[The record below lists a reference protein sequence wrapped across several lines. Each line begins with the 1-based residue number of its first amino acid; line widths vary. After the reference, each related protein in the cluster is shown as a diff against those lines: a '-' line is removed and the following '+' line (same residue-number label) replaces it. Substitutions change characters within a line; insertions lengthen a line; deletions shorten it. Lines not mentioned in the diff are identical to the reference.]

1 MPDFSDTPWIN
12 GNQLVVAHR
21 LRMWYTVR
29 TGLFSKPRYVKAVD
43 DVSISIGNGETMAI
57 VGESGSGKTTLGRVL
72 IRLLK
77 PTGGELFFDGK
88 DIAHEDDHNLL
99 WFRRRT
105 AIVLQDP
112 FSSLNPYHNVKFIV
126 EEPLIIN
133 GIDPKERDELVR
145 RALEEV
151 KLTPVDDYLYK
162 YPHQL
167 SGGQRQRV
175 SIARAIVTRPDFIVA
190 DEPVSMLDA
199 SVRVEILTILK
210 SIQERDK
217 IAFAYITHDIS
228 TAKYFSDKIL
238 VMYAGKMAEIG
249 SYRDVVKEPHH
260 PYTQALIEAIPDPDP
275 KNRFSERKVV
285 TGEPPNLANPPPGCR
300 FHPRCPFA
308 MDICRREEPPM
319 IEVKKGIYVACWLYA
334 KR

>member
-1 MPDFSDTPWIN
+1 MLDFSDTPWIN
-12 GNQLVVAHR
+12 SNQLVVAHR
-21 LRMWYTVR
+21 LRMWYTMR
-29 TGLFSKPRYVKAVD
+29 ASLFSKPRYVKAVD
-43 DVSISIGNGETMAI
+43 DVSISIGRGETMAI

-88 DIAHEDDHNLL
+88 DITHEEDSNLL

-126 EEPLIIN
+126 EEPLIVN
-133 GIDPKERDELVR
+133 GVDSRERDELVHK
-145 RALEEV
+145 ALEEV
-151 KLTPVDDYLYK
+151 KLTPVNDYLYK

-210 SIQERDK
+210 GIQERDK

-249 SYRDVVKEPHH
+249 PYRDVIKEPHH

-285 TGEPPNLANPPPGCR
+285 AGEPPNLANPPSGCR
-300 FHPRCPFA
+300 FHPRCPYA

-319 IEVKKGIYVACWLYA
+319 VEVKKGIYVACWLYV